1 MYSILDFQSREV
13 VSPDSLVF
21 TGKEGKP
28 WEVVMDMSEVKRK
41 INFDYF
47 KKSPPFVS
55 KYLPLMPVSNY
66 GKFVSLGEGE
76 TPLIKS
82 KVIAKEFGA
91 DIYFKLEGQNPT
103 GSFKDRGSA
112 LEASVAKEHS
122 AKAIVLASTG
132 NMAASCACYSARAG
146 IPCYVFV
153 PEGTPPSKLAQVIA
167 YGGKI
172 IEIKGGYGL
181 AAKLAEETAREYGFY
196 LAGDYA
202 FRTEGQKTGAFEL
215 VEQLLYQVPDI
226 VVVPLGCGTNITAY
240 YKGFK
245 EYHELGIIDRVPH
258 LIGIQAEGA
267 NPIYQAFTK
276 GKKTVEPIEKANTC
290 ASAIAINDPLDGI
303 KALDAMYS
311 TQGMCLEANDADMI
325 QAQMDLAREEG
336 LFVETSCAG
345 TIACLRNLI
354 KEKSLNQKK
363 IVCILTG
370 TGLKDPNPILKN
382 RGEYPII
389 EADIKAVREIIK
401 IK

>member
-1 MYSILDFQSREV
+1 MYSILDYQSREEV
-13 VSPDSLVF
+13 TPDSLVF
-21 TGKEGKP
+21 TGKDNSP
-28 WEVVMDMSEVKRK
+28 WEVVMDLAEVKRK

-55 KYLPLMPVSNY
+55 KYLPLMPVNNY

-82 KVIAKEFGA
+82 KVISKEFGA

-112 LEASVAKEHS
+112 LEASVAKEHG
-122 AKAIVLASTG
+122 AKGIVLASTG

-153 PEGTPPSKLAQVIA
+153 PEGTPTSKLAQVIA

-172 IEIKGGYGL
+172 IEVKAGYGV

-215 VEQLLYQVPDI
+215 IEQLLYQVPDI
-226 VVVPLGCGTNITAY
+226 VVIPLGCGTNITAY
-240 YKGFK
+240 YKGFR
-245 EYHELGIIDRVPH
+245 EYYDLGIIDRVPH
-258 LIGIQAEGA
+258 LFGIQAEGA
-267 NPIYQAFTK
+267 NPIYKAFSK
-276 GKKTVEPIEKANTC
+276 GQKKVDAIKKAQTC
-290 ASAIAINDPLDGI
+290 ASAIAINDPLDGL

-311 TQGMCLEANDADMI
+311 TQGTCLEASDADMI
-325 QAQMDLAREEG
+325 QAQMDLAKEEG

-345 TIACLRNLI
+345 TIACLRNYV
-354 KEKSLNQKK
+354 KDKSLAQKR

-370 TGLKDPNPILKN
+370 TGLKDPEPILKHK
-382 RGEYPII
+382 GQHPII
-389 EADIKAVREIIK
+389 EAKLGEVRRIIGSK
-401 IK
+401 